1 MKKVSDGQQVGAGD
15 VLVEA
20 DLDKIRK
27 EGYETTTMVILTNA
41 EEFAKIEKGE
51 EKSVT
56 FTDEIMR
63 LKKA

>member
-1 MKKVSDGQQVGAGD
+1 M
-15 VLVEA
+15 EA